1 MSALPSCDRCVLDAH
16 AAMAPEFDA
25 HCRVP
30 VLCDSSCNL
39 RAILNSYGTTK
50 PVNAMLSLAIVH
62 HRCMSSLI
70 APLFP
75 QVRHLGHLDGR
86 RHGVRDV
93 GGHYRVRCCAA
104 FTRIHAIAKNHTLFH
119 TLLHTVTTRFRCSLP
134 RYYYVILQ
142 QLRNLCGNHVVRHLW
157 NQLWHFS
164 GNAHWR
170 NELRGKSAPFA
181 LLLFGCPSA
190 SASFCSP
197 FPNSH

>member
-134 RYYYVILQ
+134 I
-142 QLRNLCGNHVVRHLW
+142 
-157 NQLWHFS
+157 
-164 GNAHWR
+164 A
-170 NELRGKSAPFA
+170 A
-181 LLLFGCPSA
+181 LLLCDTSTATEPLREPRRTAPLEPTMALLRERSLEERITG
-190 SASFCSP
+190 
-197 FPNSH
+197 